1 MKSRNGIIPTPM
13 SSAIDQLVQRVR
25 TAGEANDR
33 VILGIAGAPGSGKS
47 TLAEA
52 LVAKL
57 DGDAALVP
65 MDGYHLS
72 NAVLA
77 ELDLV
82 DRKGAPETFDVRG
95 YLELLRRLR
104 DRGPGAVYAPV
115 FRREIEEPIAAGIGV
130 GPETRII
137 VTEGN
142 YLLLD
147 REPWGEIVDLLDET
161 WFISEDDELRRERLI
176 ERHVRY
182 GRSRDEAVAWVM
194 RSDEANARLVAA
206 TSHRADLE
214 LHPLPT
220 GPIPTD

>member
-1 MKSRNGIIPTPM
+1 M
-13 SSAIDQLVQRVR
+13 SWTVDQLVQRVR
-25 TAGEANDR
+25 TASERNDR
-33 VILGIAGAPGSGKS
+33 VIIGIVGAPGSGKS

-52 LVAKL
+52 LVAEL

-77 ELDLV
+77 ELGLA

-104 DRGPGAVYAPV
+104 DRGPGVVYAPV

-130 GPETRII
+130 GPEIPI
-137 VTEGN
+137 VVTEGN

-147 REPWGEIVDLLDET
+147 HEPWGEIVEMLDET
-161 WFISEDDELRRERLI
+161 WFISSDDELRRERLI
-176 ERHVRY
+176 ERHVCY

-194 RSDEANARLVAA
+194 RSDEANARLVAE

-214 LHPLPT
+214 FHVLPT
-220 GPIPTD
+220 DLEPAD

>member
-1 MKSRNGIIPTPM
+1 MGWTV
-13 SSAIDQLVQRVR
+13 DQLAQRAR
-25 TAGEANDR
+25 RAAEGNDR
-33 VILGIAGAPGSGKS
+33 VIIGIVGAPGSGKS

-52 LVAKL
+52 LRSAL

-77 ELDLV
+77 ELELD

-95 YLELLRRLR
+95 YIELLRRLR
-104 DRGPGAVYAPV
+104 DRGPDVVYAPV

-130 GPETRII
+130 DPEIPI
-137 VTEGN
+137 VVTEGN

-147 REPWGEIVDLLDET
+147 HEPWGEIVDLLDET
-161 WFISEDDELRRERLI
+161 WFVSLDDELRRKRLI
-176 ERHVRY
+176 ERHVRH

-194 RSDEANARLVAA
+194 RSDEANARLVAE
-206 TSHRADLE
+206 TSRRADLE
-214 LHPLPT
+214 LDALQRGLNPA
-220 GPIPTD
+220 G